1 MTPFRVLRSV
11 VVAVL
16 LVVGA
21 LPLVFVATAVVG
33 PAEPLAALALAAAVV
48 VLAAVPTT
56 LAYRRRGGS
65 AWHLAQFAVGVQVL
79 LTVLSVPA
87 RVALATPDLLAP
99 PAPLLLAVCAV
110 VGAYVLSYLLVLRGG
125 AGRLRRR
132 LAAGE

>member
-1 MTPFRVLRSV
+1 MTPFRLLRSV

-21 LPLVFVATAVVG
+21 LPLVFVATVVVG
-33 PAEPLAALALAAAVV
+33 PADPLSGLALAAAVV

-87 RVALATPDLLAP
+87 RVALATPEALDP
-99 PAPLLLAVCAV
+99 PVPLLLAVCAV

-132 LAAGE
+132 LAARE